1 MNYFYLRVFAV
12 SAAAAVAFSCQ
23 EPENTTTEPLATPE
37 VSAVVND
44 NDRTVTISW
53 AEVPNATTYSW
64 YIDSN
69 SARTTD
75 QTSVTVSTSDLTDG
89 EHTAYVIANPA
100 LDAADQYSASQPGS
114 YTFTVTVLPEPQRLE
129 TPEVTANQD
138 DNGTIVISWS
148 SSNAASYN
156 YSFDSGEWT
165 NTTDASVTYQ
175 VADLTIG
182 SHTMQVVALPEEGS
196 TEYLE
201 SLPGE
206 CTFYIEEQ
214 LVEPNEDLQPWV
226 GTYDVSCT
234 HRIVVDVND
243 NSEIVFRIENVGA
256 SMTGIT
262 IRPSSRADYLRISG
276 LSGLEEYSFWAT
288 LFESEDEKQ
297 CLGIVTGDMAIAQ
310 DSQGNDMVCAPICR
324 NEEDGAVA
332 IFSGTEY
339 AYLIDPETMTSIPH
353 ELMSS
358 SNVRHTVYSADIF
371 SFDGN
376 SVGVYYNSNSFPIYI
391 PAGNFEFTKT
401 STSYAAQDSKVMTVV
416 KAAPTSMSSTVTK

>member
-12 SAAAAVAFSCQ
+12 SAAVAVAFSCQ
-23 EPENTTTEPLATPE
+23 EKPESTTTEPLATPE

-100 LDAADQYSASQPGS
+100 LDAADQYTASQPGS

-138 DNGTIVISWS
+138 DNGAIVISWS

-165 NTTDASVTYQ
+165 NTTDVSVTYQ

-243 NSEIVFRIENVGA
+243 NSQIVFGIENVAGEFK
-256 SMTGIT
+256 IT
-262 IRPSSRADYLRISG
+262 IQPSSRADYLRISG

-288 LFESEDEKQ
+288 LFESEDGKQ

-310 DSQGNDMVCAPICR
+310 DASGNDMVCAPICR
-324 NEEDGAVA
+324 NEENGDVA

-339 AYLIDPETMTSIPH
+339 AYLIDPDTKTSIPH

-358 SNVRHTVYSADIF
+358 SNVRHTVLSADIF
-371 SFDGN
+371 SFDAGG
-376 SVGVYYNSNSFPIYI
+376 VGVYYSDFPTYI
-391 PAGNFEFTKT
+391 PAGDFEFTKT

-416 KAAPTSMSSTVTK
+416 KAAPTSMSSAVTR